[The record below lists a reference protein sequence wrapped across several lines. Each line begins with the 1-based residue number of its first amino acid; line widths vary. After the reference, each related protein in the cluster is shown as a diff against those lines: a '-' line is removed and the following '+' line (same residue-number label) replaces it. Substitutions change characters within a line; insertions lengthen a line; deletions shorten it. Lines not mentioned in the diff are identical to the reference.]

1 MTLYQELKNAGCE
14 MDSHC
19 SDLYVKDTDCALEI
33 IRIYES
39 KNAQTVSRKY
49 FRSEVDGKL
58 WIDLPFQ
65 FDLYWKKRGMA

>member
-19 SDLYVKDTDCALEI
+19 SDLYVKNTVCALEI
-33 IRIYES
+33 ILLYENE
-39 KNAQTVSRKY
+39 KAQTVSRTY
-49 FRSEVDGKL
+49 FRSEVDGQS

-65 FDLYWKKRGMA
+65 FTPYWKKRGMA